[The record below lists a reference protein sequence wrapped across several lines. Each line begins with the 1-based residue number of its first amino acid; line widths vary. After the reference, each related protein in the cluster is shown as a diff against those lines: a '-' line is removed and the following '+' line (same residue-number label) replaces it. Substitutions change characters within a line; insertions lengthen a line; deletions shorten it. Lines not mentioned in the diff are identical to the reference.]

1 MKYLAFLPILILTA
15 CTTTQYQTAPN
26 LCPEPV
32 EIVLPTPPSAVTDEP
47 AAEDFLGRLL
57 EFMGESK

>member
-1 MKYLAFLPILILTA
+1 MKCITFLLILILTA
-15 CTTTQYQTAPN
+15 CTTTQYQAAPN

>member
-15 CTTTQYQTAPN
+15 CTTTQYQAAPN
-26 LCPEPV
+26 LCPEPI
-32 EIVLPTPPSAVTDEP
+32 EIVLPTPPSAVTDNP